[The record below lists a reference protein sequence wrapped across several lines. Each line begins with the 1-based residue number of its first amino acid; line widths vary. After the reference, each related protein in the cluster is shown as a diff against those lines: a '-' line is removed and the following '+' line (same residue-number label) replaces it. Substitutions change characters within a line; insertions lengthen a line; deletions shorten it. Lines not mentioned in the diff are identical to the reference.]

1 MSIKQD
7 QIDLTKW
14 ILYFVLVA
22 GALSAIGWAWKYS
35 TSTVRG
41 VVDAEVRL
49 ESGDNRIYSYEN
61 FFDQCAS
68 IQGYEQAVFAQEDA
82 LKQAKGDEASHIRS
96 TIAAIKAQRARAI
109 AQYNAD
115 ASKAY
120 TKARFFDDQ
129 LPRKISLEGTTTCAQ

>member
-14 ILYFVLVA
+14 IIYVVLMI
-22 GALSAIGWAWKYS
+22 GALSIAGWAWKYN
-35 TSTVRG
+35 TATVRG
-41 VVDAEVRL
+41 VVDAEVRI

-68 IQGYEQAVFAQEDA
+68 IQGYEQALVAQKEVLA
-82 LKQAKGDEASHIRS
+82 QAKGDEAVHIRA
-96 TIAAIKAQRARAI
+96 TIAAITAQRARAI
-109 AQYNAD
+109 MQYNVD
-115 ASKAY
+115 AAKAY

-129 LPRKISLEGTTTCAQ
+129 LPRKLTVEGTTSCAL